1 MIILKIKNYIFL
13 SICLLLT
20 SCTNKIDKKPYE
32 IIDYTNVYAYSI
44 NNQDYEIVEIE
55 YEIND
60 PIDVFLLYS
69 IDQNNL
75 PAGYTSKCYSN
86 VNVIDCKI
94 INDDVYYIVDN
105 KILNVQDIDIF
116 NQLLSLGVQKIGYKN
131 AYLMYND
138 TLLTKNDIK

>member
-1 MIILKIKNYIFL
+1 MIILKIKIYIFL

-20 SCTNKIDKKPYE
+20 SCTHKIDKKPFE
-32 IIDYTNVYAYSI
+32 IIDYTSVYAYSI
-44 NNQDYEIVEIE
+44 NNQNYEIVEIE

-94 INDDVYYIVDN
+94 INEDVYYIVDN
-105 KILNVQDIDIF
+105 NILNVQDIDIF

>member
-1 MIILKIKNYIFL
+1 MIYLKIKNYLFF
-13 SICLLLT
+13 SIAFLLT
-20 SCTNKIDKKPYE
+20 SCTHEISKKPYE
-32 IIDYTNVYAYSI
+32 IINYTSVYAYSI
-44 NNQDYEIVEIE
+44 TNQEYEVVEIE

-69 IDQNNL
+69 TDQNNL
-75 PAGYTSKCYSN
+75 PVGYTSKCYSN

-94 INDDVYYIVDN
+94 INEDVYYIVDDN
-105 KILNVQDIDIF
+105 ILKIQDIEIF
-116 NQLLSLGVQKIGYKN
+116 NQLLSLEVQKLGYKN